1 MSNTCDGR
9 VALVTGA
16 SQGGTGTALAIRL
29 AAEGAQVA
37 ITARSADGLAETQRR
52 IEALGGKAHAM
63 VCDLADPS
71 GGRDQL
77 VARTEKALGPVD
89 ILVNNAAVGPYQPF
103 DTFSLADLERTQ
115 QVNVWAPWRLI
126 QQALPGMRERRRGW
140 LLNMTTSVAELP
152 PGPPFAASGPSKAGT
167 LYGGS
172 KAMLNRMTIG
182 LASEVEGQNIAV
194 NALTPQAA
202 ILTRNLEAAR
212 ESGTIHEKLFEPLDT
227 MVEAALALCTT
238 DPAQLHA
245 RIAYSLPLLIE
256 LDRPV
261 YDLSGQTLVE
271 DWQPDDLPK
280 RLDEQRDALQAG
292 QGGGYGLDRD

>member
-37 ITARSADGLAETQRR
+37 ITARSAEGLAETQRR
-52 IEALGGKAHAM
+52 IEDLGGKAHAM

-77 VARTEKALGPVD
+77 VARTEEALGPVD

-172 KAMLNRMTIG
+172 KAMLNRMTMG

-212 ESGTIHEKLFEPLDT
+212 ET
-227 MVEAALALCTT
+227 AAAHTWSRHTDQVLALY
-238 DPAQLHA
+238 A
-245 RIAYSLPLLIE
+245 RITEA
-256 LDRPV
+256 RRA
-261 YDLSGQTLVE
+261 T
-271 DWQPDDLPK
+271 QP
-280 RLDEQRDALQAG
+280 A
-292 QGGGYGLDRD
+292 